1 MQEVDIALIKKRSIR
16 GIFALTYRT
25 FAIQVLGFAA
35 NFILTIFLTPAIF
48 GVYFV
53 VSAAIAFLSYF
64 SDIGLAAALIQKKD
78 EITDIEFRTTFTIQ
92 QILVVSLVVIALF
105 ASSFI
110 KSFYH
115 LDEKGIFLFQAL
127 IISFFLSS
135 LKTIPSIILE
145 RNLKFEKLV
154 LPQIAESLVFS
165 IIVVV
170 LAIKGFGITSFSIA
184 VLARGLIGLITIYII
199 SPWKIRLGF
208 SKESAKRLL
217 HFGIPFQANSFIA
230 LLKDDLLL
238 AYLGKVLPLA
248 QVGFIGF
255 AQKWAFMPLRL
266 IMDNVIRITFPS
278 FSRLQDNKNLLGK
291 AVEKSIFASA
301 FIVFPS
307 LVGLVI
313 MSPYF
318 IQIIPR
324 YSKWEPALA
333 SLAFFA
339 INACFSSVSTPLTNA
354 LNAIGKIK
362 ISLYLMV
369 FWTIATWVLTPVL
382 IIVMGFNGVGV
393 ASAIISLSAVFVVY
407 LVKKYIDFNIVP
419 IFYPLIS
426 SLIMGFLIY
435 ILMLMLKVNAYSIFI
450 GIVLGAILYFA
461 LIFVMA
467 KKMVL
472 ADLQLVKE
480 NIFKK

>member
-1 MQEVDIALIKKRSIR
+1 MQEADIALIKKRSIK

-25 FAIQVLGFAA
+25 FAVQVLGFGA

-64 SDIGLAAALIQKKD
+64 SDIGLAAALIQKKE
-78 EITDIEFRTTFTIQ
+78 EITDAEFKTTFTIQ
-92 QILVVSLVVIALF
+92 QALVIIVVVISLF
-105 ASSFI
+105 SSGFI
-110 KSFYH
+110 QSFYH
-115 LDEKGIFLFQAL
+115 LDRDGIFLFQAL
-127 IISFFLSS
+127 VISFFLSS

-145 RNLKFEKLV
+145 RKLEFEKLV

-165 IIVVV
+165 VIVVV
-170 LAIKGFGITSFSIA
+170 LAVKGFGITSFSIA
-184 VLARGLIGLITIYII
+184 VLARGLVGLVVIYIV
-199 SPWKIRLGF
+199 SPWRIRLGF

-230 LLKDDLLL
+230 LLKDDLLI

-248 QVGFIGF
+248 QVGYIGF

-278 FSRLQDNKNLLGK
+278 FSRLQDHKDLLAK
-291 AVEKSIFASA
+291 AVERSIFASA

-307 LVGLVI
+307 LIGLVI

-318 IQIIPR
+318 IQIIPK
-324 YSKWEPALA
+324 YSKWEPALV
-333 SLAFFA
+333 SLVFFA
-339 INACFSSVSTPLTNA
+339 LNACFSSVSTPLTNA

-369 FWTIATWVLTPVL
+369 FWTIATWALTPAL
-382 IIVMGFNGVGV
+382 IIIMGFNGVGV
-393 ASAIISLSAVFVVY
+393 ASFIISLSAVFVVF
-407 LVKKYIDFNIVP
+407 LVKRYIDFNIFP
-419 IFYPLIS
+419 IFYPLAA
-426 SLIMGFLIY
+426 SLVMGFLIY
-435 ILMLMLKVNAYSIFI
+435 ILMLMLTVSAYSIFI

-461 LIFVMA
+461 LILMMA
-467 KKMVL
+467 KKLVL
-472 ADLQLVKE
+472 ADIRLVIE